1 MTCRWNRQG
10 WRPTRGSRRWR
21 GALFR
26 ENFKALVVA
35 LLAAFTLHSH
45 AAEGLVAVNSPH
57 TTAETSNRLVAALQA
72 RGLKLFARID
82 HAAGAAT
89 LGKTLRPTEVFI
101 FGNP

>member
-1 MTCRWNRQG
+1 M
-10 WRPTRGSRRWR
+10 
-21 GALFR
+21 
-26 ENFKALVVA
+26 
-35 LLAAFTLHSH
+35 
-45 AAEGLVAVNSPH
+45 AVNSPH